1 MNLDEK
7 RADPSLEA
15 ERLIALANAANI
27 SVRLLGG
34 VAISLL
40 YKGQLPPALQ
50 REYKDLDFVC
60 TRDHARRWSE
70 VLESNGYKSDV
81 QFNSIHGSQRL
92 LHFNNSTGGQ
102 LDTFVEEF
110 SMCQQ
115 LELKT
120 RLGILESTLTP
131 IDLLLTKLQIF
142 EINDKDLVDAIALFL
157 KYAPGDSPTN
167 SLEKER
173 VKSIVGSHWGWYTT
187 LIDNLE
193 KVKQRVF
200 LTALSNFQKEVAI
213 ENIDGLLQLIVD
225 CPKSIKWK
233 TRAKVGRRMPWYD
246 LPEEVEF

>member
-1 MNLDEK
+1 MNLDER

-15 ERLIALANAANI
+15 ERLLTLARAANI

-40 YKGQLPPALQ
+40 YEGQLPAALQ

-60 TRDHARRWSE
+60 TRDGARQWSE
-70 VLESNGYKSDV
+70 ALESNGYKSDI

-92 LHFNNSTGGQ
+92 LHFNHTTGDQ

-110 SMCQQ
+110 SMCQR
-115 LELKT
+115 LELKP

-167 SLEKER
+167 SLEMER

-187 LIDNLE
+187 LVDNLA
-193 KVKQRVF
+193 KVKHRVF
-200 LTALSNFQKEVAI
+200 QTSLSDYQKEIAVQ
-213 ENIDGLLQLIVD
+213 NIDGLLMLIVD
-225 CPKSIKWK
+225 CPKTIKWK